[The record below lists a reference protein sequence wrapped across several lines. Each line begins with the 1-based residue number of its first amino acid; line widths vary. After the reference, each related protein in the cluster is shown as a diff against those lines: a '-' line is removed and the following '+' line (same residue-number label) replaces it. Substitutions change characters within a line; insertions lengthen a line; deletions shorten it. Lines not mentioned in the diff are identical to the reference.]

1 MNKSF
6 KIIFIV
12 ILVVTGLI
20 VIDTLQAL
28 VLKGNPILSLKVE
41 LEDRDSYA
49 YKGIFMDTYYCVKE
63 KDIVSVSR
71 HLKFSKFTCPID
83 NDEMEELEKYLNAVN
98 DGSMS
103 IKEGTL
109 TNSGFTLII
118 TNLSNNEIILGEEY
132 RIDKKKNGKWKPLT
146 PIIDNYGFID
156 IGYILKPNDDFETK
170 IDWKWLYGELETG
183 EYRLIKDVN
192 DKYVSVEFKLN

>member
-1 MNKSF
+1 MNKSL
-6 KIIFIV
+6 KIILTV
-12 ILVVTGLI
+12 ILGVIGLI
-20 VIDTLQAL
+20 VIDTLQAII
-28 VLKGNPILSLKVE
+28 LKKNPIISFKVE

-83 NDEMEELEKYLNAVN
+83 NDKTEDLEKYLTVVN

-103 IKEGTL
+103 IKEETL
-109 TNSGFTLII
+109 TNIGFTLII
-118 TNLSNNEIILGEEY
+118 KNLSDNEITLGEEY
-132 RIDKKKNGKWKPLT
+132 RIDKKENGKWRPVV

-170 IDWKWLYGELETG
+170 INWKWLYGELETG

-192 DKYVSVEFKLN
+192 DKYVSVEFRIV

>member
-1 MNKSF
+1 MNKSL
-6 KIIFIV
+6 KIILTV
-12 ILVVTGLI
+12 ILGVIGLI
-20 VIDTLQAL
+20 VIDTLQAII
-28 VLKGNPILSLKVE
+28 LKKNPIISFKVE
-41 LEDRDSYA
+41 LEDDDSYA
-49 YKGIFMDTYYCVKE
+49 YKGIFIDTYYCVKE
-63 KDIVSVSR
+63 DILSVNR
-71 HLKFSKFTCPID
+71 YLKFSKFTCPID
-83 NDEMEELEKYLNAVN
+83 NDEVEELEKYLNTVN

-132 RIDKKKNGKWKPLT
+132 RIDKKENGKWRPVV

-170 IDWKWLYGELETG
+170 INWKWLYGELETG
-183 EYRLIKDVN
+183 EYRLIKEVN
-192 DKYVSVEFKLN
+192 DKYVSVEFRIV

>member
-1 MNKSF
+1 MNKIL
-6 KIIFIV
+6 KIILIV
-12 ILVVTGLI
+12 ILGVIGLI

-28 VLKGNPILSLKVE
+28 VLKGNPILSFKVE
-41 LEDRDSYA
+41 LEDNDSYA

-71 HLKFSKFTCPID
+71 HLKFSKFACPID
-83 NDEMEELEKYLNAVN
+83 NDKTENLENDLNIVN
-98 DGSMS
+98 DGSLL
-103 IKEGTL
+103 IKEETL
-109 TNSGFTLII
+109 TNSGLTLII
-118 TNLSNNEIILGEEY
+118 KNLSDNEITLGEEY
-132 RIDKKKNGKWKPLT
+132 SIDKKDNGKWKSLI

-170 IDWKWLYGELETG
+170 IDWRWLYGELETG

-192 DKYVSVEFKLN
+192 DKYVSVEFRID

>member
-12 ILVVTGLI
+12 ILGVTGLI

-83 NDEMEELEKYLNAVN
+83 NDETEDLEKYLTVVN
-98 DGSMS
+98 DDSMS